1 MQKNI
6 IIVGI
11 TGVGKT
17 TIGKLMAEAL
27 GKEFIDLDKSIE
39 LRCGVDI
46 PTIFEIE
53 GEDGFR
59 ERETFELKETITKQH
74 NFVLSVGGGCVIKEI
89 NRKLLLTPGNI
100 VVQFHAD
107 IPTLVDRLSK
117 SVNKRPL
124 IQNTDIASKVTALYE
139 ARKEFYAKVSHLTFD
154 TSGMRPNQ
162 VVDGVIHQLQSLN
175 NAKKR

>member
-1 MQKNI
+1 MSDKISAQKLHELKNEI
-6 IIVGI
+6 R
-11 TGVGKT
+11 
-17 TIGKLMAEAL
+17 MAEAL
-27 GKEFIDLDKSIE
+27 NKEFIDLDKSIG

-59 ERETFELKETITKQH
+59 ERETFELKEIMATQH

-89 NRKLLLTPGNI
+89 NRKLISTSGNI

-117 SVNKRPL
+117 SMNKRPL
-124 IQNTDIASKVTALYE
+124 ITTSTDIASKVTALYE
-139 ARKEFYAKVSHLTFD
+139 ARKDFYSDVSHLTFD

-162 VVDGVIHQLQSLN
+162 VVEDVVHLLKNLS
-175 NAKKR
+175 NAKKL